1 MTTNNNL
8 TWIVPLVFLSIFSC
22 KWESQEDLID
32 PCNSAITWTPAP
44 PDTCFELPISPIGF
58 VDATTHWPIMQTPHY
73 CPFDPD
79 KFAYLA
85 GDYYGG
91 EVRIQNV
98 NLCTGDNKLVIS
110 AKSINY
116 PQWGADDWIL
126 FSREGGALYMI
137 KSDGDSLKQLND
149 SILFASYF
157 WINDGLAIHA
167 KHNNINLILNTDG
180 EIFDTIPFSIG
191 MGAYKNHRLAVW
203 GYINSQNSHSIGVI
217 NLENWQFTPY
227 TDYEPFRIPLSISW
241 LDDETIV
248 WSNTKGIHTANILT
262 GHITTIKATPC
273 DILRYNSVSGAP
285 DSSGKLLTTRT
296 EYIYVNPDSL
306 VSYRRISLLDTHTGQ
321 EWILGLE

>member
-1 MTTNNNL
+1 M
-8 TWIVPLVFLSIFSC
+8 I
-22 KWESQEDLID
+22 
-32 PCNSAITWTPAP
+32 
-44 PDTCFELPISPIGF
+44 
-58 VDATTHWPIMQTPHY
+58 IM
-73 CPFDPD
+73 
-79 KFAYLA
+79 
-85 GDYYGG
+85 G